1 MVHEAGDQGFSDAI
15 RRRTSGGWIAFH
27 QGSYSLPYVYDV
39 STCFENSTLKM
50 GELVRW
56 VKNVTDE

>member
-27 QGSYSLPYVYDV
+27 QDSYSLPNVDV
-39 STCFENSTLKM
+39 STCFVNSTLKM